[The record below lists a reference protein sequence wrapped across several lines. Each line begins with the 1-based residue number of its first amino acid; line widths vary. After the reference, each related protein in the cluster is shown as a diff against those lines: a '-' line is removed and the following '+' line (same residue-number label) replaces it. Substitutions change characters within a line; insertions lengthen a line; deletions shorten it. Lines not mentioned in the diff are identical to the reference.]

1 MLGKIAVLLL
11 LVMLVTAACGDDEAA
26 ITSATVAPATSTTFT
41 TAEPFGPEDVDGAP
55 PTHTHTC
62 RQLRRPQSARILR
75 YRSVVKADIAAVFGL
90 RILRIAL
97 LSNMCSAIQWGFR
110 RPKSIPDVRPNYPRR
125 SQEKERWT

>member
-55 PTHTHTC
+55 PHTHTHTHADNC
-62 RQLRRPQSARILR
+62 AVRSPPEFSATDP
-75 YRSVVKADIAAVFGL
+75 SSKPT
-90 RILRIAL
+90 
-97 LSNMCSAIQWGFR
+97 S
-110 RPKSIPDVRPNYPRR
+110 PRFLA
-125 SQEKERWT
+125 